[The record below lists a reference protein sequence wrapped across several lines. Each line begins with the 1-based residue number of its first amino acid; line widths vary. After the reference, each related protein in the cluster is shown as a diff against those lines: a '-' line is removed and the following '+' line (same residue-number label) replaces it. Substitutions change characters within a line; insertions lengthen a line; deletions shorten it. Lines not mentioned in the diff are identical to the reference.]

1 MTQLVHLSPYKHGPF
16 LRNFIRLPDW
26 APAPAWAPAPF
37 LVEKRYDSNL
47 LLNNC
52 SSCQQFP
59 LLCLFPFPRSSVTR
73 ERDEKRSA
81 RSWNLRVISRT
92 QQAVKTDNRSSH
104 SLSLSLSRL
113 AHALAKSIE
122 IQTQKGTLLRNTLL
136 ECMLIRTFTSRPEK
150 INRLM

>member
-1 MTQLVHLSPYKHGPF
+1 MGRFWETSSDCLTERQLRHEHRHRFWWKSGMIPIF
-16 LRNFIRLPDW
+16 
-26 APAPAWAPAPF
+26 
-37 LVEKRYDSNL
+37 
-47 LLNNC
+47 LLNDC

-104 SLSLSLSRL
+104 SLSLSLSLSL
-113 AHALAKSIE
+113 AHAIAKSIE
-122 IQTQKGTLLRNTLL
+122 IQTQKGTLFRNTLL
-136 ECMLIRTFTSRPEK
+136 ECMLIRTFTRRPEK